1 MWPSLFSTGAVHSP
15 RLHLKTV
22 EVMDGEKAGEF
33 NGKEMEGGA
42 TTILDL
48 PLNPAKTLKEL
59 RLTALR
65 MT

>member
-1 MWPSLFSTGAVHSP
+1 
-15 RLHLKTV
+15 
-22 EVMDGEKAGEF
+22 MDGEKAGEF

-59 RLTALR
+59 RLTALANDVLIGLVSVTLIR
-65 MT
+65 AE